1 MEISYDKRNGTIV
14 GNSRFVCDQDLFFIA
29 GPCVIES
36 EDIVI
41 ETAKEVKRVSALTGV
56 QAIFK
61 SSFDKANRTSVDS
74 YRGPGIEKGL
84 EILSR
89 VKQETGLP
97 IISDIH
103 GPEQVEK
110 AAEVLDILQI
120 PAFLSRQTDLL
131 VAAGKSQ
138 KAINLK
144 KGQFLSPEDMRHAI
158 NKILSTQN
166 SNIFVTERGTSFGY
180 QDLIVDMRS
189 IVRLKQYGFPVIFD
203 ATHSAQMPGKGDGC
217 SGGERE
223 MAFPLARAA
232 IAAGA
237 DAVFAE
243 THPDPDNAMCD
254 GPNSIHLSDLERFIT
269 QIKEMHGMVHG
280 RSMEQPWNSEVKV
293 QRNPIVSQEDQ
304 SRLKDIKLIVFDVDG
319 ALTDG
324 RINIGS
330 DGVEYKSFHVRDGHG
345 IKLAKRAGFEVALI
359 TGRSSHIVE
368 KRAAELEIELVFQGI
383 KDKKPVFDKLLEE
396 LNLNAKQVAM
406 LGDDIVDIPI
416 LKMVGFAATVP
427 EAPVEVHSVV
437 DYVTKARGGDA
448 AGREFIEVILKA
460 QDKWK
465 TIMDRY
471 TG

>member
-1 MEISYDKRNGTIV
+1 METNYDTRNATIV
-14 GNSRFVCDQDLFFIA
+14 GDQRFSCNRDLFFIA

-41 ETAKEVKRVSALTGV
+41 ETAKEVQRVSALTGV
-56 QAIFK
+56 PAIFK

-84 EILSR
+84 RILSR
-89 VKQETGLP
+89 VKQQTGLP

-103 GPEQVEK
+103 GPEQVER

-131 VAAGKSQ
+131 VAAGKSR
-138 KAINLK
+138 KAINIK

-166 SNIFVTERGTSFGY
+166 NNIFITERGTSFGY
-180 QDLIVDMRS
+180 QDLVVDMRS

-203 ATHSAQMPGKGDGC
+203 ATHSSQMPGKGDGC
-217 SGGERE
+217 SGGERQ

-243 THPDPDNAMCD
+243 THPDPDKAMCD
-254 GPNSIHLSDLERFIT
+254 GPNSIHLSDLEGLI
-269 QIKEMHGMVHG
+269 
-280 RSMEQPWNSEVKV
+280 SEVKGIHGLVHGNIMELPGDSEVPV
-293 QRNPIVSQEDQ
+293 QRNLVQSQGIQDK
-304 SRLKDIKLIVFDVDG
+304 LKHIKLIIFDVDG

-330 DGVEYKSFHVRDGHG
+330 GGVEYKSFHVRDGHG
-345 IKLAKRAGFEVALI
+345 IKLAKRSGFEVALI
-359 TGRSSHIVE
+359 TGRSSDIVE
-368 KRAAELEIELVFQGI
+368 KRAAELGISLVFQGI
-383 KDKKPVFDKLLEE
+383 KDKKPVLDKLLEE

-416 LKMVGFAATVP
+416 LMVAGFAATVP
-427 EAPVEVHSVV
+427 EAPAEVRSVA
-437 DYVTKARGGDA
+437 DYVTKASGGDA
-448 AGREFIEVILKA
+448 AGREFIELILRA
-460 QDKWK
+460 QDKWNN
-465 TIMDRY
+465 IMARY
-471 TG
+471 MG